1 VPGSPDVLVLV
12 LAGGEGGRLEL
23 LTEHRAKPATPFAG
37 VYRLID
43 FPLSHA
49 VHSGLADVWV
59 LQQYEP
65 HSLTEHLANGRP
77 WDLDRTYGGL
87 LLLHPHTGS
96 EGEGWHRGNA
106 HAIWQKRSLIREL
119 DPELLLVTSAD
130 HVYRLDYAAVLE
142 AHRERAA
149 DVTVVTTEVPVD
161 EASRFGCV
169 TVDRDGRV
177 TDFAYKP
184 DDPPGGTITTEDFVF
199 RTDRLLE
206 VLEALAEEADPASD
220 ESRLQDFGHGLLPD
234 LVQAGKAFAFPL
246 EGYWRDVGTVA
257 SYWEGHMDLLEPG
270 QGPELDDPAWPIL
283 TRAIQR
289 RPARIEG
296 SARIE
301 RSLISPGCTVLGT
314 VVRSVL
320 APGVVVE
327 AGAEVV
333 DSVLLHDVVVAE
345 DARVAGAIVDV
356 EARIGKG
363 ARVGEPIDADPAEQ
377 LVLVGARERV
387 RARARVRPGGRVP
400 SG

>member
-1 VPGSPDVLVLV
+1 MPGSPDVLVLV

-49 VHSGLADVWV
+49 VHSGLDDVWV

-65 HSLTEHLANGRP
+65 HTLTEHLANGRP

-106 HAIWQKRSLIREL
+106 HAIWQKRALIREL

-130 HVYRLDYAAVLE
+130 HVYRVDYSAVIE
-142 AHRERAA
+142 AHRERGA
-149 DVTVVTTEVPVD
+149 DVTLVTTEVPVSQ
-161 EASRFGCV
+161 ASRFGCV

-177 TDFAYKP
+177 KEFAYKP
-184 DDPPGGTITTEDFVF
+184 DDPPGGTIVTEDFVY
-199 RTDRLLE
+199 RTDRLVE
-206 VLEALAEEADPASD
+206 VLEALAEEADPESD
-220 ESRLQDFGHGLLPD
+220 ESRLQDFGHGLLPE

-246 EGYWRDVGTVA
+246 DGYWRDVGTVA

-270 QGPELDDPAWPIL
+270 QGLELDDPEWPIL

-289 RPARIEG
+289 RPARIETG
-296 SARIE
+296 ARIE
-301 RSLISPGCTVLGT
+301 RSLVSPGCTVLGT

-363 ARVGEPIDADPAEQ
+363 ARVGQPIDGDPAEQ

>member
-1 VPGSPDVLVLV
+1 MAGKPDVLVLV

-49 VHSGLADVWV
+49 VHSGLSDVWV

-65 HSLTEHLANGRP
+65 HTLTEHLANGRP

-96 EGEGWHRGNA
+96 EGEGWHHGNA
-106 HAIWQKRSLIREL
+106 HAIWQKRALIREL
-119 DPELLLVTSAD
+119 DPELVLVTSAD
-130 HVYRLDYAAVLE
+130 HVYRLDYSAVVE
-142 AHRERAA
+142 HHRERGA
-149 DVTVVTTEVPVD
+149 DVTLVTTEVPTS

-169 TVDRDGRV
+169 TVDGDGRV
-177 TDFAYKP
+177 TGFAYKP
-184 DDPPGGTITTEDFVF
+184 DDPPGGTIATEDFVY

-206 VLEALAEEADPASD
+206 VLDQLAEEADPESD
-220 ESRLQDFGHGLLPD
+220 ESRLQDFGHGLLPE
-234 LVQAGKAFAFPL
+234 LIEAGTAVAFPL
-246 EGYWRDVGTVA
+246 EGYWRDVGTLA
-257 SYWEGHMDLLEPG
+257 SYWEGHMDLLDPEKG
-270 QGPELDDPAWPIL
+270 IELDDPEWPIL
-283 TRAIQR
+283 TRAVQR

-296 SARIE
+296 SAHIE
-301 RSLISPGCTVLGT
+301 RSLISSGCTVRGT

-327 AGAEVV
+327 EGAKVT
-333 DSVLLHDVVVAE
+333 DSVLLHDVVVGE
-345 DARVAGAIVDV
+345 DAEVAGAIVDV

-363 ARVGEPIDADPAEQ
+363 ALVGESIDGDPAEQ